1 MCNEKYCELQMEL
14 IETRSA
20 FLYEE
25 SNFFQTS
32 FLVQGVSEPE
42 RFAPMFGIYGLA
54 EAVNILMEKDGVK
67 GQYQRIHQLYHC
79 LIKLANNCRFVE
91 TTPVKYGYKN
101 RAMLH
106 AQSGISSDIGTTPG
120 ARIPYGEEPDPV
132 SHSSRCTS
140 SQTLF
145 IWDQ

>member
-1 MCNEKYCELQMEL
+1 MEL

-32 FLVQGVSEPE
+32 FLVQEGLIEPE

-67 GQYQRIHQLYHC
+67 GQYQANSPALPLSYQISEQL
-79 LIKLANNCRFVE
+79 ADFVE

-120 ARIPYGEEPDPV
+120 LVFHMVRSLILCRIFKPLHLITNTIYLGSV
-132 SHSSRCTS
+132 T
-140 SQTLF
+140 F
-145 IWDQ
+145 